1 MKKSIKRIIT
11 ALVVLFA
18 LIGASVTAYAAV
30 NYGGAQ
36 DAQQSKER
44 ISLIAGMFKRKD
56 DKIKTLENEKKD
68 FNKQLD
74 NFNKQLDDK
83 NKVIADKDKTI
94 ADKEREKVQLE
105 NIIVQKENTII
116 QKENEITNLKGSNE
130 ALKQELDNKVK
141 TYKEQ
146 LEQAEKDLKE
156 INNLLGDVVNENEG
170 E

>member
-11 ALVVLFA
+11 TLVVLFA

-30 NYGGAQ
+30 TYGGAQ
-36 DAQQSKER
+36 DARQAKER

-56 DKIKTLENEKKD
+56 NKIKTLENEKKD

-74 NFNKQLDDK
+74 DK
-83 NKVIADKDKTI
+83 NKVIADKDKVI

-105 NIIVQKENTII
+105 NVIVQKENTII
-116 QKENEITNLKGSNE
+116 QKETEISNLKGANE
-130 ALKQELDNKVK
+130 VLKQELDNKVK
-141 TYKEQ
+141 SYKEQ